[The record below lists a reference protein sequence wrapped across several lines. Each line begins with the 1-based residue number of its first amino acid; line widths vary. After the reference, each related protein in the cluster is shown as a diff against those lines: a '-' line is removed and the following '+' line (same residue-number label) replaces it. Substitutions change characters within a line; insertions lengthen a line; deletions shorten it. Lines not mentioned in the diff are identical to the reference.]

1 MWHGAPPRMVL
12 QLTTKLNIFKFH
24 MLIKL
29 ILFEFEVTYHG
40 LVSSVL
46 TEMHCD
52 D

>member
-29 ILFEFEVTYHG
+29 ILFEFG
-40 LVSSVL
+40 SDRPWIGFLGS
-46 TEMHCD
+46 D
-52 D
+52 